1 MENEN
6 TYVAQLQQAQHE
18 DRKRQRGNEQQR
30 KMQEASENP
39 DWRPENSGGE
49 NKKYKISTVVGL
61 LMIIVALLVDGVSF
75 LLGIFVILEPIN
87 WIVWI
92 CAVLGFYVWLK
103 MVGMSWNDAK
113 GKRTLMM
120 FGGATGIEFI
130 PYVNMLPAWT
140 AFVIWAI
147 VNDRIEGVLKSSPMA
162 QKATGVMQKRKEE
175 QEKKEKEEKEKK

>member
-6 TYVAQLQQAQHE
+6 TYAAQLQQTRSA
-18 DRKRQRGNEQQR
+18 EQQDAL
-30 KMQEASENP
+30 EDSESSNE
-39 DWRPENSGGE
+39 RPEGGGE
-49 NKKYKISTVVGL
+49 DKKYKISAVVGL

-75 LLGIFVILEPIN
+75 LLGIFVITEPIN

-92 CAVLGFYVWLK
+92 YAVLGFYVWLK

-140 AFVIWAI
+140 AFVIGAI

-162 QKATGVMQKRKEE
+162 QKVVGVMQKRKEE
-175 QEKKEKEEKEKK
+175 QQKKEEEDKRKKEEENKQQ